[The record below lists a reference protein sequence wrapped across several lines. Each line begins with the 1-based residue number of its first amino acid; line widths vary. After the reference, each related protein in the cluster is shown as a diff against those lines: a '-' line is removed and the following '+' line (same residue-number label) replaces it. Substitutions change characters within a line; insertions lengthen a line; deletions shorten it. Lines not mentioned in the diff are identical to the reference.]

1 MNIINI
7 EKYLNEL
14 IYNLKNK
21 KYLDTDDLNK
31 ILYIIYQ
38 EYQNNS
44 NFIINNLLITLLYNY
59 FTYYY
64 SFEEKEKINNK
75 FLEWNKYKNFLPQNF
90 KNQYTNILNYI
101 LTQNIVKDF
110 KDDD

>member
-1 MNIINI
+1 MNIVNI

-38 EYQNNS
+38 EY
-44 NFIINNLLITLLYNY
+44 
-59 FTYYY
+59 
-64 SFEEKEKINNK
+64 
-75 FLEWNKYKNFLPQNF
+75 
-90 KNQYTNILNYI
+90 
-101 LTQNIVKDF
+101 
-110 KDDD
+110 